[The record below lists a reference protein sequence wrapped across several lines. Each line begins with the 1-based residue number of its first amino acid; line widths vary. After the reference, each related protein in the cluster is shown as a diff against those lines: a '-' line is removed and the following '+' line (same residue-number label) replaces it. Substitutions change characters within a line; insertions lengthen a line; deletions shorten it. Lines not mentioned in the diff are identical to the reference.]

1 MSADPRMDELVDWW
15 MEQAADEAQMV
26 VPKAVAYG
34 ADDLLQIGRQMAGAI
49 HREVTDAQ
57 AAELGIAFYAYG
69 KIARIMAAVK
79 EGRDPGLDSWLD
91 LGIYAKM
98 AQRVR
103 DAGGWPGTTTTEGD
117 NT

>member
-1 MSADPRMDELVDWW
+1 MSANQMDDLEDWW
-15 MEQAADEAQMV
+15 MEHAADEAQMV
-26 VPKAVAYG
+26 IPKAISYG

-79 EGRDPGLDSWLD
+79 EGRDPNIDSWLD
-91 LGIYAKM
+91 LGVYAKM

-103 DAGGWPGTTTTEGD
+103 TAGGWPGNITTEGD
-117 NT
+117 DA